1 MLRLIFAAVLL
12 FAPFGLFAAAWE
24 NYGFKVVNSSQ
35 EDDKTTLDL
44 NDAEGHSLT
53 VVFAGAP
60 SEQAMPIIAKLQKA
74 FYGWHSMQVKSIR
87 YALLE
92 NNSVEVQ
99 VFPAAFAEDKVDFMQ
114 YIPGHLFFIYKDQL
128 QYSFR
133 LSVNKLF
140 VKIKGYYTDE
150 ADLTKKLKQAIKD
163 PQAFIMKRDPEYF
176 IAKLEKL
183 EEEIEFQKSAT
194 HKQKLEAERLRQVI
208 AALNNT
214 GLFSGPAAIPEKLL
228 KRVVELKTQTPTLKR
243 EQVQATLD
251 QEKIEWSS
259 KQLKSIFAVYFSEFE

>member
-1 MLRLIFAAVLL
+1 MLRLTFASVFL
-12 FAPFGLFAAAWE
+12 FAPFCLVAAAWE
-24 NYGFKVVNSSQ
+24 DYGFKVVNSSQ

-44 NDAEGHSLT
+44 NDAEGRSLT
-53 VVFAGAP
+53 VVFTGAP
-60 SEQAMPIIAKLQKA
+60 SEQAMPIVAKLQKA
-74 FYGWHSMQVKSIR
+74 FYSWRSMQVKSIR
-87 YALLE
+87 YALLD
-92 NNSVEVQ
+92 NSVEVQ
-99 VFPAAFAEDKVDFMQ
+99 VFPSAFSEDKVDFMQ

-133 LSVNKLF
+133 LAVNKLF

-183 EEEIEFQKSAT
+183 EEEIELQKSAT

-214 GLFSGPAAIPEKLL
+214 GIFSGPAAIPEKLL
-228 KRVVELKTQTPTLKR
+228 KRVVELKTQTPALKR

-259 KQLKSIFAVYFSEFE
+259 KQIKSIFAVYFSEFE